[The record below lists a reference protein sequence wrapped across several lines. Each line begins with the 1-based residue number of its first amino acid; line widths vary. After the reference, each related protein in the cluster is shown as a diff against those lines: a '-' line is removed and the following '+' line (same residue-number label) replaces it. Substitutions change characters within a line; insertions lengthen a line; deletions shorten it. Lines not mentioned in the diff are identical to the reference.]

1 MIDPK
6 DHDPPQTKKTNTLD
20 LHRESLQSLSSSQLR
35 SVYGG
40 DSTSPGSLLPGSNS
54 QPSNG
59 PGPRP

>member
-6 DHDPPQTKKTNTLD
+6 DHDPPQTKKNNTLD

-40 DSTSPGSLLPGSNS
+40 DNSRPPENGSRDPDLI
-54 QPSNG
+54 
-59 PGPRP
+59 